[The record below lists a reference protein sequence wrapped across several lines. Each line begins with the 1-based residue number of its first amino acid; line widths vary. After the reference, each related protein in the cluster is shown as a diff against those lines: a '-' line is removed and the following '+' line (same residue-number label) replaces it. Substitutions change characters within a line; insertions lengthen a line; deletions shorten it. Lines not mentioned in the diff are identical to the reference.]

1 MGPLS
6 FTEVA
11 IIFFVALLVFGP
23 RKLPEIGR
31 TLGKGLREFRKAS
44 DELKH
49 TWTEQMR
56 EAEEPIR
63 DIKQTFQDVKTDVE
77 ASATL
82 EDHVE
87 SPTPTEPPQEST
99 PATITETEESP
110 ASPEESRPDGH
121 AN

>member
-6 FTEVA
+6 FTEMA

-44 DELKH
+44 DDLKSSWAEH
-49 TWTEQMR
+49 IR

-63 DIKQTFQDVKTDVE
+63 DIKQTFNEVKTEVE
-77 ASATL
+77 TTATSIT
-82 EDHVE
+82 DDTP
-87 SPTPTEPPQEST
+87 SPAETETTQESA
-99 PATITETEESP
+99 PATITEESTT
-110 ASPEESRPDGH
+110 APEETKPDGH